1 VDTTASNY
9 INDINEY
16 YPVTG
21 QKNDSQGFQENFANI
36 KFALSATNI
45 DVSHLQNVDMQ
56 QFQDNDFGGYDLKDA
71 NLVNHSTAMS
81 LEGDGTDPIDYSQYS
96 FWPITLLDGGVNTI
110 QIDNM
115 PASTASG
122 ILVVSVT
129 PSVLGTLVSFTATT
143 STVISLGPETQPF
156 DLPSLT
162 PYLFEIWSDYT
173 GYVPYIYVKKVSREI
188 AIFNPNSPQ
197 ISSDTYYGNSGIFTS
212 VSLGTNTLTKSSST
226 ITSNIGAI
234 VVKSG
239 KTYIGNIALM
249 PNIVTT
255 VITSTDV
262 APMGGLTKEVAVEN
276 PSGIY
281 PGAIFYFKGTNTCYT
296 VANVSGNIVTAQ
308 QNYSVTNSNI
318 GDTIT
323 FINQQF
329 TPNHPTLA
337 SLNSIKSINDYG
349 TITTGTT
356 YKLKGSIYA
365 DPNNLQVTFDNP
377 GNDVN
382 TFSLSRATTITNT
395 TSNDMATIG
404 LVDHF
409 IPAGQIIMWYGSSG
423 QVPYGWWLCDGSMA
437 PNGIRTP
444 DLRDKFIIGAN
455 SDYQTTTT
463 NNIIPALQIEKYG
476 DLVLTGG
483 TVTTK
488 LIQHDH
494 LATATT
500 YVTYDPGHQHLSI
513 GANTTPG
520 SVPEPEGPFV
530 NANVNNSGI
539 GPFGTG
545 HWGFTEGT
553 TSSAVQWYNSLAEV
567 FKDTNPKSAGPQNG
581 LGITFSTTVDIDS
594 TGTVNTNNYANIPP
608 YIALYH
614 IYKWLNLSNA
624 DNGTFY
630 VPLT

>member
-1 VDTTASNY
+1 VDTTTASNY
-9 INDINEY
+9 IKDINEY

-21 QKNDSQGFQENFANI
+21 QKNDSQGFQENFFNI
-36 KFALSATNI
+36 KSALSATNI
-45 DVSHLQNVDMQ
+45 NVTDLQNVDMQ

-71 NLVNHSTAMS
+71 NLINHNVSIS

-122 ILVVSVT
+122 VLLVSIT

-143 STVISLGPETQPF
+143 STVISLGPENQPF

-162 PYLFEIWSDYT
+162 PYLFEIWNDYT
-173 GYVPYIYVKKVSREI
+173 GYTPYIYVKKVSREI
-188 AIFNPNSPQ
+188 AIFNPNSPE
-197 ISSDTYYGNSGIFTS
+197 ISSDTFYSNSGIFTS
-212 VSLGTNTLTKSSST
+212 VSLGTNTLTKSTST

-234 VVKSG
+234 LVKSG
-239 KTYIGNIALM
+239 STYIGNVALM
-249 PNIVTT
+249 PNMVTT

-308 QNYSVTNSNI
+308 QNYSVTDSNI
-318 GDTIT
+318 GDQIT

-329 TPNHPTLA
+329 SPNHPTLA
-337 SLNSIKSINDYG
+337 SLNSIKSIDDYG
-349 TITTGTT
+349 TINSGTT

-365 DPNNLQVTFDNP
+365 DPDNLQVTFDDP
-377 GNDVN
+377 GAGVN

-395 TSNDMATIG
+395 TSYDMATIG

-409 IPAGQIIMWYGSSG
+409 IPSGQIIMWYGSSG
-423 QVPYGWWLCDGSMA
+423 QIPYGWWLCDGSIA

-463 NNIIPALQIEKYG
+463 NNIIPALQVQKYG

-483 TVTTK
+483 TATSI

-494 LATATT
+494 LGTATT
-500 YVTYDPGHQHLSI
+500 YATYDPGHQHLGI
-513 GANTTPG
+513 GANIISG

-530 NANVNNSGI
+530 NANVNNSGS
-539 GPFGTG
+539 GPYGTG

-567 FKDTNPKSAGPQNG
+567 FKDKNPKSGGPQTG
-581 LGITFSTTVDIDS
+581 LGITLATTVEIES
-594 TGTVNTNNYANIPP
+594 TGTVNKNNHANIPP

-630 VPLT
+630 IP